1 MRRFFCFTNLRKKLN
16 LKLLDDLINQLDEE
30 SSRCARKRL
39 MLSELGI
46 CVDAERALCP
56 LCGASLIV
64 QKTSFH
70 KIVTARH
77 RCLNGWWQSTEN
89 THEMLYNKEL
99 VCRAV
104 VLTEKEACS
113 QAVYWH
119 IDLPKTYCFPA
130 RKGNSMPANKI
141 VDTSKTG
148 GLSFFKYN
156 MSKYLSPIYVI
167 RLDFAESI
175 LRRRLVGFKLVG
187 LEHV

>member
-1 MRRFFCFTNLRKKLN
+1 MGLVYKYFQISSDNRVANTPVPLLEKSGGTKDNAPQGEMAQLYVKDSFSIEYVDFIEYPFLLVSDDFRR
-16 LKLLDDLINQLDEE
+16 
-30 SSRCARKRL
+30 A
-39 MLSELGI
+39 
-46 CVDAERALCP
+46 A
-56 LCGASLIV
+56 
-64 QKTSFH
+64 
-70 KIVTARH
+70 
-77 RCLNGWWQSTEN
+77 
-89 THEMLYNKEL
+89 MLYNKEL
-99 VCRAV
+99 DCRAV

-113 QAVYWH
+113 QTVYWH
-119 IDLPKTYCFPA
+119 IDLPKTDCFPA